1 MQPRPATATSGDV
14 RRTSHDHI
22 WDRVAQVESLLDQIQ
37 GDAPV
42 PLSPRLPSEPK
53 ADLGW
58 RSLLNRR
65 LGYAASMIF
74 GAILLIAGLAL
85 GLKAGVE
92 RHLELRDKTKSTQP
106 QRIDFANAT
115 DAGATAGS

>member
-1 MQPRPATATSGDV
+1 MQPWPSTAVSEGA

-22 WDRVAQVESLLDQIQ
+22 WDRVAQVEKLIDQIQ
-37 GDAPV
+37 DDAPV
-42 PLSPRLPSEPK
+42 PLSLRRPTEPK

-92 RHLELRDKTKSTQP
+92 RHLELRDKTKSVQLEH
-106 QRIDFANAT
+106 IDFANAADT
-115 DAGATAGS
+115 GITAGS

>member
-1 MQPRPATATSGDV
+1 MQPRPSTVVSEGA

-22 WDRVAQVESLLDQIQ
+22 WDRVAHIESLLDQIRE
-37 GDAPV
+37 DAPV
-42 PLSPRLPSEPK
+42 PLSLRRPAEPK

-92 RHLELRDKTKSTQP
+92 RHLELRDKTKSAQP
-106 QRIDFANAT
+106 QQIDFANAADT
-115 DAGATAGS
+115 DIAAGS